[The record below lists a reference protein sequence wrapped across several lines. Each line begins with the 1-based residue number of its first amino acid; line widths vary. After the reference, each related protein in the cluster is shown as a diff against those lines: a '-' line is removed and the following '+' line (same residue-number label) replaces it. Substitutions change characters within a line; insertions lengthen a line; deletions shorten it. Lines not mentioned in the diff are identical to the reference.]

1 MRFNSRF
8 AWLLSILVFLGGCAS
23 KPDQPAVMIGL
34 AGQPA
39 GRIVTVFVATTRS
52 VKEQT
57 SSVTYTADKS
67 FSLTYSRFRVA
78 VPAAKAGKIDY
89 SLSGFSVV
97 ERKPLTRSEFLEEIA
112 ARASTKG
119 QAAMPSIGIYV
130 HGFNNN
136 FPESLYRLAQM
147 KEASGSD
154 AVPVLFS
161 WPSVGTVAGYGADR
175 DSVTYSRDYLADLLL
190 DTTNGRR
197 RGDVVLLGHS
207 MGAYLATEAV
217 RQLKIAR
224 HDTALHPLQLVLAA
238 PDIDE
243 EVFRQQMR
251 TIGKLP
257 IAPVILVTKDDRALD
272 ISRLLATDRPRLGS
286 LSVDSAVVRRQA
298 VQEGVQIIDISERT
312 SIDPLNHDRYEG
324 LAPLYRELMARRVGE
339 GKLTEPGSF
348 QLTGGA
354 AVIPASTE

>member
-1 MRFNSRF
+1 MQFGPRCV
-8 AWLLSILVFLGGCAS
+8 WLLLLFVFLGGCAS
-23 KPDQPAVMIGL
+23 KPDQPVVKIGIT
-34 AGQPA
+34 GQPT
-39 GRIVTVFVATTRS
+39 GRVVTVFVATTRS
-52 VKEQT
+52 VKEQK
-57 SSVTYTADKS
+57 SGVIYTADKS
-67 FSLTYSRFRVA
+67 FSLTYARFRVA
-78 VPAAKAGKIDY
+78 IPAAKAGKIDY

-97 ERKPLTRSEFLEEIA
+97 ERKPLTRAAFLEQVA
-112 ARASTKG
+112 AGASSKGRAG
-119 QAAMPSIGIYV
+119 LPGIGIYV

-154 AVPVLFS
+154 AVPILFS

-175 DSVTYSRDYLADLLL
+175 DSVTYARDYLADLLL
-190 DTTNGRR
+190 DVTNGRR
-197 RGDVVLLGHS
+197 RGNVVLLGHS
-207 MGAYLATEAV
+207 MGAWLATEAV
-217 RQLKIAR
+217 RQLKIAG
-224 HDTALHPLQLVLAA
+224 HDSALHPLQLVLAA

-251 TIGKLP
+251 IIGKLP

-286 LSVDSAVVRRQA
+286 LSVDSPVVRQQA
-298 VQEGVQIIDISERT
+298 VREGVQIIDISELT
-312 SIDPLNHDRYEG
+312 PFDPLNHDRYEG

-348 QLTGGA
+348 QLTSGA